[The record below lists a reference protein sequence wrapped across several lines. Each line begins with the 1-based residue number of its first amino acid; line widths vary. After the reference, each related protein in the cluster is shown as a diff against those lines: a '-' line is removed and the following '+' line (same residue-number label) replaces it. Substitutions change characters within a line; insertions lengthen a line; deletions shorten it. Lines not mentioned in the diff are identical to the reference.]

1 MSAPGTLQT
10 AVDREADLTEFTVT
24 GTIPPE
30 VLLQAVRDFYDGEPT
45 HLVLWDLREADL
57 SALESEHVRLVVEAT
72 EPAAATRPGG
82 LTALVF
88 SQDAGYGLG
97 RMFEILQGLRDPS
110 VRRRSFRD
118 LAEARRWLG
127 LE

>member
-1 MSAPGTLQT
+1 MNEPGTLQIS
-10 AVDREADLTEFTVT
+10 VDRDAALTEFTVA
-24 GTIPPE
+24 GAVEPE
-30 VLLQAVRDFYDGEPT
+30 ILLQAVRDFYAGEPT

-57 SALESEHVRLVVEAT
+57 SALESDHVRLVVEAT

-110 VRRRSFRD
+110 LRRRSFRD

>member
-1 MSAPGTLQT
+1 MSPTGTLQT
-10 AVDREADLTEFTVT
+10 AVDREAGLTEFTVT
-24 GTIPPE
+24 GAVAPE
-30 VLLQAVRDFYDGEPT
+30 VLLQAIRDFYAGEPT

-57 SALESEHVRLVVEAT
+57 SALRSDDVRLVVEAT
-72 EPAAATRPGG
+72 EPAGETRPGG
-82 LTALVF
+82 LTAMVF

>member
-1 MSAPGTLQT
+1 MSSTGTLQT
-10 AVDREADLTEFTVT
+10 AVDREAGLTEFTVT
-24 GTIPPE
+24 GAVPPG
-30 VLLQAVRDFYDGEPT
+30 VLLQAVRDFYAGEPT

-57 SALESEHVRLVVEAT
+57 SALQSDDVRLVVEAT

-82 LTALVF
+82 LTAMVF

-110 VRRRSFRD
+110 LRRRSFRD
-118 LAEARRWLG
+118 LDEARRWLG